1 MTTKISVLVPVY
13 NEEKNIKLFY
23 YRIIK
28 ALNELNENYNYE
40 IIFSD
45 NNSKDDTILEIKKL
59 CVFDSNIKLIS
70 LSKNFGRNAS
80 QLATLNNAIGE
91 LIFMIDVDCQ
101 DPPEMLKNF
110 IKNYEKGFDIVY
122 GIRNRIKESL
132 IKFICAKI
140 FYRITKI
147 LSDNETIVDMGEF
160 VLFHKKIRDEIVKT
174 KTSFPFIRAEISA
187 VGFKNAGIDYIRENR
202 LHGKTN
208 YNIINLIKYAL
219 SGFLSSSTF
228 LLRINALIGLFFIII
243 DFIYIFYLL
252 SEKTYNNFD
261 LKYLYLVN
269 IIALLYI
276 MITSSLF
283 IARLYTNSLQR
294 PVYII
299 DYDKSIN
306 ILKKQ

>member
-1 MTTKISVLVPVY
+1 MIVKISVLVPVY
-13 NEEKNIKLFY
+13 NEENNINLFY
-23 YRIIK
+23 YRIMK
-28 ALNELNENYNYE
+28 VLNKFNENYNYE

-45 NNSKDDTILEIKKL
+45 NASQDNTIDEIKKL
-59 CVFDSNIKLIS
+59 CKIDNNIKLIS

-80 QLATLNNAIGE
+80 QLATLNNATGE
-91 LIFMIDVDCQ
+91 LILMIDVDCQ
-101 DPPEMLKNF
+101 DPPEMLEDF
-110 IKNYEKGFDIVY
+110 IKYYEKGFDIIY

-174 KTSFPFIRAEISA
+174 KTSFPFIRTEISA
-187 VGFKNAGIDYIRENR
+187 VGFKNIGINYIRENR

-228 LLRINALIGLFFIII
+228 LLRINAVIGLFFIII
-243 DFIYIFYLL
+243 DFICVFYLL
-252 SEKTYNNFD
+252 FAKTYNNFD
-261 LKYLYLVN
+261 LKYLYLAN

-276 MITSSLF
+276 MVSSSLF

-299 DYDKSIN
+299 DYEKSIN

>member
-1 MTTKISVLVPVY
+1 MIAKISVLVPVY
-13 NEEKNIKLFY
+13 NEEKNINFFY
-23 YRIIK
+23 HRVIK
-28 ALNELNENYNYE
+28 VLNKLNENYSYE

-45 NNSKDDTILEIKKL
+45 NASTDNTILEIKKL
-59 CVFDSNIKLIS
+59 CKINNNIKLIS

-80 QLATLNNAIGE
+80 QLATLNNATGE
-91 LIFMIDVDCQ
+91 LILMIDVDCQ
-101 DPPEMLKNF
+101 DPPEMLEDF
-110 IKNYEKGFDIVY
+110 IKYYEKGFDIIY
-122 GIRNRIKESL
+122 GIRNRIKESF

-174 KTSFPFIRAEISA
+174 KTSFPFIRTEISA
-187 VGFKNAGIDYIRENR
+187 VGFKNIGIDYKRENR
-202 LHGKTN
+202 IHGKTN
-208 YNIINLIKYAL
+208 YNIFNLTKYAL
-219 SGFLSSSTF
+219 SGFISSSTF
-228 LLRINALIGLFFIII
+228 LLRINALIGLFFLTVN
-243 DFIYIFYLL
+243 FICIFYLL
-252 SEKTYNNFD
+252 SESKYNNFD
-261 LKYLYLVN
+261 LRYLYLIN

-276 MITSSLF
+276 MISTSLF

-306 ILKKQ
+306 ILKQQ

>member
-28 ALNELNENYNYE
+28 VLNELNENYNYE

-59 CVFDSNIKLIS
+59 CAFDSNIKLIS

-140 FYRITKI
+140 FYRITKT
-147 LSDNETIVDMGEF
+147 LSDNETIVDM
-160 VLFHKKIRDEIVKT
+160 V
-174 KTSFPFIRAEISA
+174 S
-187 VGFKNAGIDYIRENR
+187 
-202 LHGKTN
+202 
-208 YNIINLIKYAL
+208 
-219 SGFLSSSTF
+219 
-228 LLRINALIGLFFIII
+228 LFF
-243 DFIYIFYLL
+243 FIKKLEMRLL
-252 SEKTYNNFD
+252 KQKLAFHLLE
-261 LKYLYLVN
+261 LKSQQS
-269 IIALLYI
+269 ALK
-276 MITSSLF
+276 M
-283 IARLYTNSLQR
+283 QG
-294 PVYII
+294 
-299 DYDKSIN
+299 
-306 ILKKQ
+306 

>member
-28 ALNELNENYNYE
+28 VLNELNENYNYE

-59 CVFDSNIKLIS
+59 CAFDSNIKLIS

-187 VGFKNAGIDYIRENR
+187 VGFKNTGIDYIRENR

>member
-1 MTTKISVLVPVY
+1 MTVKISVLVPVY
-13 NEEKNIKLFY
+13 NEEKNINFFY
-23 YRIIK
+23 HRIIK
-28 ALNELNENYNYE
+28 VLSKLNENYSYE

-45 NNSKDDTILEIKKL
+45 NASKDNTILEIKKL
-59 CVFDSNIKLIS
+59 CKINKNIKLIS

-80 QLATLNNAIGE
+80 QLATLNNATGV
-91 LIFMIDVDCQ
+91 LILMIDVDCQ
-101 DPPEMLKNF
+101 DPPEMLEDF
-110 IKNYEKGFDIVY
+110 IKYYEKGFDIIY

-132 IKFICAKI
+132 IKFTCAKI

-187 VGFKNAGIDYIRENR
+187 VGFKNIGIDYKRENR

-208 YNIINLIKYAL
+208 YNIFNLIKYAL
-219 SGFLSSSTF
+219 SGFISSSTF
-228 LLRINALIGLFFIII
+228 LLRINALIGLFLITINFIC
-243 DFIYIFYLL
+243 IFYLL
-252 SEKTYNNFD
+252 STSNYNNFD
-261 LKYLYLVN
+261 LKYLYLAN
-269 IIALLYI
+269 LIALLYI
-276 MITSSLF
+276 MISSSLF
-283 IARLYTNSLQR
+283 IARLYTNSLHR

-306 ILKKQ
+306 ILK